1 MKACFP
7 AVIFP
12 AKNWGNAG
20 ESWRILQAIWFGVCV
35 QAIQINKIYKF
46 VEKLE
51 KMRTLCTFCNN
62 ISEKDTKRLKYLQ
75 FAFLPV
81 SVRKM
86 VDKWQTQY
94 YNKCINAF
102 GWIECRISKLRQM
115 RRLPFGLPFLH
126 GFGNGAADRFA
137 FLCLRR

>member
-1 MKACFP
+1 MTDIVDLNCFICQKSRKILRFHTGILGN
-7 AVIFP
+7 VKSQLSGSIFP
-12 AKNWGNAG
+12 G
-20 ESWRILQAIWFGVCV
+20 EESGKCRVSHGLCFG
-35 QAIQINKIYKF
+35 QFRLNLKGKFYRINKNPGF
-46 VEKLE
+46 VGKLE

-94 YNKCINAF
+94 YNKCINA
-102 GWIECRISKLRQM
+102 
-115 RRLPFGLPFLH
+115 
-126 GFGNGAADRFA
+126 
-137 FLCLRR
+137 